1 MAKYEVKVA
10 EKIIEVKIKP
20 EKFQIQLVKMLH
32 FSVKTSLKN
41 WQLRDK
47 NFSVI
52 WLSAGLFNDMED
64 HF

>member
-1 MAKYEVKVA
+1 MTLRTMFLFWCDESMAKYEVKVA

-41 WQLRDK
+41 
-47 NFSVI
+47 
-52 WLSAGLFNDMED
+52 
-64 HF
+64 